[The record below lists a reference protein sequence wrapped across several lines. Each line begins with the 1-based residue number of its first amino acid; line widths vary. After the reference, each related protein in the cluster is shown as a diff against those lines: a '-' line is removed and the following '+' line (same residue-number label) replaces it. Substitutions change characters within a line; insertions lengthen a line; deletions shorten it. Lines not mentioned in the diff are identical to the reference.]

1 MQLLGLQL
9 DIAWENRERNHQR
22 VLKML
27 EENPP
32 HRDALVALPEMFASG
47 FSMNVGKIADNDVE
61 RATERFLCE
70 ISKRFGVYV
79 VGGLA
84 TTGPDGRGR
93 NEAVVTSPSGEVI
106 SRYCKLHPYSPGKE
120 KQHYAAGDE
129 IVTFEAKHIIVAPQI
144 CYDLRFPE
152 AFRRATRRGAQ
163 VFVVIANW
171 PSPRV
176 EHWVTLLR
184 ARAIENQAYVLGV
197 NRCGNDPFLPYP
209 GRSLIV
215 DYKGEV
221 LADAKDRE
229 TIISAETD
237 AFAQLAYR
245 RELPFL
251 DDMRE
256 DLVSR
261 RTKLPIE
268 N

>member
-1 MQLLGLQL
+1 MQLIGLQL
-9 DIAWENRERNHQR
+9 DIAWENRERNHAR
-22 VLKML
+22 VRAML
-27 EENPP
+27 EKHPP

-47 FSMNVGKIADNDVE
+47 FSMNLAAIADDAE
-61 RATERFLCE
+61 RATERFLCKL
-70 ISKRFGVYV
+70 SKQFGVYM

-84 TTGPDGRGR
+84 TMGPDGRGR
-93 NEAVVTSPSGEVI
+93 NEAVVSSPKGEVI

-120 KQHYAAGDE
+120 KQHFSAGDE
-129 IVTFEAKHIIVAPQI
+129 IATLECNHMIVAPQI

-197 NRCGNDPFLPYP
+197 NRCGSDPFLPYP

-256 DLVSR
+256 DLVPR
-261 RTKLPIE
+261 C
-268 N
+268 

>member
-1 MQLLGLQL
+1 MQLIGIQL
-9 DIAWENRERNHQR
+9 DIAWEDRQRNHAR
-22 VLKML
+22 VREML
-27 EENPP
+27 EKHPP

-47 FSMNVGKIADNDVE
+47 FSMNVAKIADDAS
-61 RATERFLCE
+61 RATENFLCDL
-70 ISKRFGVYV
+70 SRQFGVYI

-84 TTGPDGRGR
+84 TCTADGRGR
-93 NEAVVTSPSGEVI
+93 NEAVVTSPAGEVI
-106 SRYCKLHPYSPGKE
+106 SRYCKLHPYAPGKE
-120 KQHYAAGDE
+120 KRHYSAGDE
-129 IVTFEAKHIIVAPQI
+129 IVTFECNNTIVAPLI

-163 VFVVIANW
+163 VLVVIANW

-215 DYKGEV
+215 DYRGEV

-245 RELPFL
+245 KELPFL

-256 DLVSR
+256 DLV
-261 RTKLPIE
+261 PAD
-268 N
+268 